1 MTTRSILRSRKHAC
15 LGVAATLLLVGIGTS
30 PARGDDTSGSAVVSP
45 LTNLAHLNFLGDSV
59 APPSQDGHSTY
70 RLAED
75 PEIGVLWT
83 YADRRDGGVYERVGG
98 GPLDTATNTWGQGAF
113 NTDDL
118 TRAAVVY
125 LRDWNNSGDAD
136 SLERAYE
143 LLRGVTYMQTTT
155 GPHAGNVVLWM
166 QPDGSLNPS
175 PEPVELPDPSDSDES
190 YWVARSVWALGE
202 GYEAFAD
209 KDPEFA
215 AFLEDRLDLALT
227 ALERASLSRYG
238 QFDVAD
244 GMRVPAWLI
253 VDGSDATAEAVLGLA
268 AYVRSAPSGTIS
280 DRAEL
285 ALERYAEGIAAM
297 SAGDAA
303 NWPFGSIVQ
312 FTHSRSLWH
321 AWSSQMPAGLG
332 QATDALSSPDP
343 ALLQAAL
350 TDAAVFT
357 PYLLTSTGPINGWQP
372 APTDLTQIAYGVDSR
387 LQSLLT
393 LADVAD
399 RPGLESLAAMT
410 AAWYFG
416 ANRAGTPMY
425 DPATGV
431 TYDGLNADGVVNQ
444 NSGAESTIHG
454 LLSMI
459 ALDAHPDVAAAAQ
472 TMTTLGTQDGV
483 AVAEGEAG
491 VAAGGATA
499 VTPESSWT
507 GESAWSG
514 GAYLQMPSGAT
525 GTWEVPAS
533 DQPRLVLPVVDLV
546 DADSATLEFSAGGG
560 SLGRVDTGTG
570 GAQGIT
576 DAPGSLV
583 PVTLTGLLP
592 AGATELAAVASG
604 DGAPARL
611 DAVLLIPVVSRLV
624 LSRDGQETVLLHNA
638 SDEVRSG
645 TVAQNGPGGWIWS
658 SYDRTGALVEEGVGS
673 AITLRPEGFVVVA
686 NAPAT
691 TPTPSA
697 SPSPSPS
704 VQPTS
709 SPSATTPTSSPTTRP
724 TSGQTDL
731 YSTPGHHNVN
741 GRQWFTTCE
750 PYSQTIRCRTSIWA
764 TQVTYRNG
772 AYVPRTAWYFNN
784 LTYLPYMKRSQWLEN
799 PLGHAGQWTATDGRK
814 WRTEC
819 DTPVSGGNGCR
830 SWVWAGFIASKL
842 DASGNRVFYRTSGWV
857 FNNIVRFR

>member
-1 MTTRSILRSRKHAC
+1 MTTKYFAQPRFLTALGLAFLLC
-15 LGVAATLLLVGIGTS
+15 LSMVGQQVANADPTDAVS
-30 PARGDDTSGSAVVSP
+30 PPSSGP

-59 APPSQDGHSTY
+59 APPVQDGHTTF
-70 RLAED
+70 RLTEE

-98 GPLDTATNTWGQGAF
+98 GPLDVATNTWGQGAF

-125 LRDWNNSGDAD
+125 LRDWSNTGNAD
-136 SLERAYE
+136 SKKRAYE
-143 LLRGVTYMQTTT
+143 LLRGVTYMQTTA
-155 GPHAGNVVLWM
+155 GPNAGNVVLWM

-175 PEPVELPDPSDSDES
+175 PVPVETPDPSDSDES

-209 KDPEFA
+209 EDPAFA
-215 AFLEDRLDLALT
+215 AFLEGRMDLALT

-244 GMRVPAWLI
+244 GVRVPAWLI

-268 AYVRSAPSGTIS
+268 AYVRSAPSGSVS
-280 DRAEL
+280 DRAEV
-285 ALERYAEGIAAM
+285 ALERYAEGIATM
-297 SAGDAA
+297 SAGDAT

-332 QATDALSSPDP
+332 QAVDVLSSPDP
-343 ALLQAAL
+343 ALLEAAL
-350 TDAAVFT
+350 MDAAVFT

-393 LADVAD
+393 LADVAN
-399 RPGLESLAAMT
+399 RPGLQLVAAMT

-431 TYDGLNADGVVNQ
+431 TFDGLNTDNVVNQ

-459 ALDAHPDVAAAAQ
+459 ALDAHPEVAAAAQ

-483 AVAEGEAG
+483 AVVEGEAG
-491 VAAGGATA
+491 VVAGGATV

-514 GAYLQMPSGAT
+514 GAYVQMPAGAT
-525 GTWEVPAS
+525 GTWTVPAS
-533 DQPRLVLPVVDLV
+533 DRPRLVLPVADLV
-546 DADSATLEFSAGGG
+546 DTDSATLEFSVGGV
-560 SLGRVDTGTG
+560 SLGRIDTGAG

-583 PVTLTGLLP
+583 PVTLTGMLP
-592 AGATELAAVASG
+592 AGATEFTAVASG
-604 DGAPARL
+604 DGATATL

-624 LSRDGQETVLLHNA
+624 LSGDGQETVLMHNA
-638 SDEVRSG
+638 TDDVR
-645 TVAQNGPGGWIWS
+645 TANVVQDGPGVSMWS
-658 SYDRTGALVEEGVGS
+658 SYDRTGTFVEEGVGN
-673 AITLRPEGFVVVA
+673 AIALRPQGFAVVA
-686 NAPAT
+686 HAPAT
-691 TPTPSA
+691 TPTPSVTGSA
-697 SPSPSPS
+697 SPS

-709 SPSATTPTSSPTTRP
+709 SPSSTMPTSQP
-724 TSGQTDL
+724 TSGRTDL
-731 YSTPGHHNVN
+731 YSTPGYHNVN
-741 GRQWFTTCE
+741 GRRWFTTCE
-750 PYSQTIRCRTSIWA
+750 PYSQTVRCRTSIWA
-764 TQVTYRNG
+764 TQVTYLNG
-772 AYVPRTAWYFNN
+772 VYMPRTAWYFNN
-784 LTYLPYMKRSQWLEN
+784 LTYLPYMKRAQWVGN
-799 PLGHAGQWTATDGRK
+799 PLGYAGQWTAADGRR

-819 DTPVSGGNGCR
+819 DTPTTGGNGCR
-830 SWVWAGFIASKL
+830 SSVWSGFIASKL
-842 DASGNRVFYRTSGWV
+842 DSGGNRVFYRTSGWV
-857 FNNIVRFR
+857 FNNIVRFM